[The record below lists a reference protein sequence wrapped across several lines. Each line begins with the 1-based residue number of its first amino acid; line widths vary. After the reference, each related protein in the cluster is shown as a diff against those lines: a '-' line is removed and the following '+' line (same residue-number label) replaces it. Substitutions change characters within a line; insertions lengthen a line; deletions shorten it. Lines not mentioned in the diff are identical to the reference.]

1 VDLQE
6 KLYKKFIGWRSKR
19 RLEQDA
25 SIAVQLSELKPRLS
39 LIARALTG
47 APIEITGAIREGGWK
62 GNRFY
67 LPERMSLF
75 ADLKLNFNYYLF
87 RVFFLSKQRELR
99 LNWFD
104 KSDHSIHESRS
115 IADRKAPL
123 IIQELQAEF
132 SQFEM
137 LHSSLVDQ
145 LEDSS
150 WLYGKYMSDDLLWTP
165 EHLENISKHAQANQ
179 NNEITTEI
187 DSKPVEEMIS
197 IQVDKKAQEDFTLQH
212 NFEKIE
218 TAEEFDDI
226 WRDFDG
232 DDTLE
237 DDMQALDDLNLKHT
251 VRVDDVVHSVYKAD
265 FGGQLT
271 VAESK
276 ALKEDGFH
284 YTYPEWNTN
293 NRSYRESFCKV
304 FPLLYKSVKST
315 YANECIRKNQRSIRT
330 LKKNLA
336 QFFNATSQVKRVLQG
351 DEFDLDE
358 VTDMYTDIHA
368 KVTPHERIY
377 ISKRKKKKDLSML
390 FLIDLSLSGD
400 SYVAGQKVIDIEKQA
415 VLILGEVFSEFDIEF
430 QVDGFFSKT
439 RNFCSYVTLK
449 HFRDRWQTGKVNIGA
464 IAPQGFTRIGPA
476 IRHAGYLLSK
486 RESKRKWVI
495 LLSDGKPNDYDRYEG
510 NYGLEDIK
518 HALKELRQ
526 NQVESYAIAIEES
539 AKYYLP
545 QMFGV
550 NHYSIMSDP
559 DKLPESVMKLY
570 SKIALSR

>member
-1 VDLQE
+1 MDLQE
-6 KLYKKFIGWRSKR
+6 KLYKRFIGWRSKR
-19 RLEQDA
+19 KLEQDA
-25 SIAVQLSELKPRLS
+25 SIAVELKELKARLS
-39 LIARALTG
+39 LIAKALTG
-47 APIEITGAIREGGWK
+47 DPIEITGAIREGGWK
-62 GNRFY
+62 GNKFY
-67 LPERMSLF
+67 LPERVSLYPE
-75 ADLKLNFNYYLF
+75 LKLNFNFYLY
-87 RVFFLSKQRELR
+87 RIFFLSKQRELR

-104 KSDHSIHESRS
+104 RADHSIDESRAIS
-115 IADRKAPL
+115 LKNAPL
-123 IIQELQAEF
+123 IIKELQEEF
-132 SQFEM
+132 SQFGS
-137 LHSSLVDQ
+137 LHDT
-145 LEDSS
+145 LESASDDSS
-150 WLYGKYMSDDLLWTP
+150 WLYGKYMKDDLLWTP
-165 EHLENISKHAQANQ
+165 EQLENIAKETQASQ
-179 NNEITTEI
+179 NNEITTEL

-212 NFEKIE
+212 NFDKIE

-232 DDTLE
+232 DDNLK
-237 DDMQALDDLNLKHT
+237 DDMQALDELNLKHT
-251 VRVDDVVHSVYKAD
+251 VRVDDVVHSVYRAD

-276 ALKEDGFH
+276 ALKEHGFH
-284 YTYPEWNTN
+284 YSYPEWNTRK
-293 NRSYRESFCKV
+293 RSYRTDYCKV
-304 FPLLYKSVKST
+304 FPLLFKSVKST
-315 YANECIRKNQRSIRT
+315 YSDNCIRKNQRSIRT

-336 QFFNATSQVKRVLQG
+336 QFFNATSQVKRELQG

-358 VTDMYTDIHA
+358 VIDMYTDIHA

-415 VLILGEVFSEFDIEF
+415 VLILGEVFSEFEIEF

-449 HFRDRWQTGKVNIGA
+449 HFRDRWETGKVNIGA

-476 IRHAGYLLSK
+476 IRHAGHVLSK